1 MLAHDRAPRRDDPPT
16 DAPRTD
22 APRTDAPTPKTDS
35 SATPTS
41 GTARRTGTGRETT
54 GPIPVRLPAGIL
66 PRDGRFGAGPSKI
79 RPEAIARL
87 AGAGRTTL
95 GTSHR
100 RAPVSDLVR
109 RLRQGLRALY
119 DLPDDYAIALGN
131 GGATAFFD
139 ALAASV
145 IDHQSAHAVCG
156 AFSAKLAD
164 AVDAAPHLAPARRWT
179 APFGQVARLEVEEG
193 IDTCVLTH
201 CETSTGVLSPLDC
214 GLSVPRES
222 LVVADGTSA
231 AGGVPLEP
239 GAVDIYF
246 FSLQKGMAADGGLWA
261 AFFSPAAQARIRA
274 IRAATR
280 RSADVGRNATRW
292 IPTILDL
299 EAAITASAKDQ
310 TVNTP
315 AVATLVLAVAQI
327 EWLLEEGGLAFGVA
341 RSAESARRLY
351 GWAER
356 SPIARPFVDDPAA
369 RSPVVATIELD
380 PTVDARTVVAT
391 LRAHGIV
398 DLDPYR
404 GVGQN
409 QIRVGLFPAIDPDDV
424 EALTRCLD
432 TVIEALGG

>member
-1 MLAHDRAPRRDDPPT
+1 VA
-16 DAPRTD
+16 
-22 APRTDAPTPKTDS
+22 
-35 SATPTS
+35 
-41 GTARRTGTGRETT
+41 T
-54 GPIPVRLPAGIL
+54 GPLSLRLPASIL

-87 AGAGRTTL
+87 AGAGRTIL

-100 RAPVSDLVR
+100 RTPVSDLVR
-109 RLRQGLRALY
+109 RLRHGLRALY
-119 DLPDDYAIALGN
+119 DLPEDYAVALGN

-145 IDHQSAHAVCG
+145 IDRRSAHAVCG

-164 AVDAAPHLAPARRWT
+164 AVDAAPHLAPPHRST
-179 APFGQVARLEVEEG
+179 APFGQVARLEVQDG
-193 IDTCVLTH
+193 IDTYVLTH
-201 CETSTGVLSPLDC
+201 CETSTGVLSPLDSR
-214 GLSVPRES
+214 LPVQKED

-246 FSLQKGMAADGGLWA
+246 FSLQKGLAADGGLWA
-261 AFFSPAAQARIRA
+261 AFFSPAAQTRVAA
-274 IRAATR
+274 VRAATR
-280 RSADVGRNATRW
+280 RSGGDGGRAPRW
-292 IPTILDL
+292 IPAILDL
-299 EAAITASAKDQ
+299 DAAIEASAKDQ

-315 AVATLVLAVAQI
+315 AVATLVLAVAQL

-351 GWAER
+351 AWAER
-356 SPIARPFVDDPAA
+356 SPAAQPFVEDPAA

-380 PTVDARTVVAT
+380 PAIDARTVVAT

-404 GVGQN
+404 GVGRN

-424 EALTRCLD
+424 DALTTCLD
-432 TVIEALGG
+432 TVIEALCH